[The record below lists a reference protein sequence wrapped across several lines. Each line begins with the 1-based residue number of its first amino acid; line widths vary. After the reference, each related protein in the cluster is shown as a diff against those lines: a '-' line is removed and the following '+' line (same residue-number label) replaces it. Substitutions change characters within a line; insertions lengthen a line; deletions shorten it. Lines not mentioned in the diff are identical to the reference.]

1 MSAIPTLVER
11 DKEYYAL
18 DFGSNLPPGTDTA
31 DQLDNNQRQ
40 PRPPTQ
46 SQRPVPEWPPEEKRK
61 GKWISAYLD
70 TLDPETEYD
79 QIIKTANFFSGNTFA
94 VAMGYCSTFVML
106 TQPPGGA
113 AAIHFGA
120 RAFKRPHQRF
130 YETADQLLDWMWHGS
145 ASEET
150 KRGIEA
156 VNRLHKTIWKNT
168 PGAFSN
174 PPEGQMSVIG
184 SAVFE
189 TYLRKLVGAKNQKSH
204 PHVAAAWPAWAERV
218 LAQFRTEPA
227 DGSRSFG
234 VNFPRTW
241 DELEAFYRWFQDLP
255 FDKWTNSED
264 REKGR
269 AIAEAFI
276 TQFSTLW
283 FPKHL
288 HWFGRQML
296 LTVLA
301 PKVREQQQI
310 GHPNPVLERLIKLG
324 LKIQFDLIDIMPDPV
339 KPMLFEE
346 YQAVKKWGWGQID
359 ADVTRQWERK
369 GRVTDFFLVVVVTL
383 WAVMFLWYK

>member
-1 MSAIPTLVER
+1 MPVIPTLLER

-18 DFGSNLPPGTDTA
+18 DFSNNLPPGTDTV

-40 PRPPTQ
+40 PRPP
-46 SQRPVPEWPPEEKRK
+46 SQPHRSVPEWPPEEERK

-79 QIIKTANFFSGNTFA
+79 EIIKIANFFSGNTFA

-120 RAFKRPHQRF
+120 RAFKRPHRRF
-130 YETADQLLDWMWHGS
+130 YETADQLLDWMWYGS

-189 TYLRKLVGAKNQKSH
+189 TYLRKLVGAKNQMPH

-241 DELEAFYRWFQDLP
+241 DELEGFYRWFQDLP

-264 REKGR
+264 REKGH
-269 AIAEAFI
+269 AIAEAFVN
-276 TQFSTLW
+276 QFSTLW

-301 PKVREQQQI
+301 PKVREQQNI
-310 GHPNPVLERLIKLG
+310 GHPNPLLEH
-324 LKIQFDLIDIMPDPV
+324 PV

-346 YQAVKKWGWGQID
+346 YQAVKNWGWGQID
-359 ADVTRQWERK
+359 ADVTREWERK
-369 GRVTDFFLVVVVTL
+369 GRVTDFCLIVIVLFCALGVF
-383 WAVMFLWYK
+383 WSR